1 MYMVSLLIQYTYT
14 GITVH
19 VVYYTLCDS
28 PLCLGGC
35 MTHSCT
41 FTPTVDTLGGRAAL
55 ESRNTES
62 RVVLPRP
69 CRLRIMM
76 IMKMQCTVKCA

>member
-1 MYMVSLLIQYTYT
+1 
-14 GITVH
+14 
-19 VVYYTLCDS
+19 
-28 PLCLGGC
+28 

>member
-1 MYMVSLLIQYTYT
+1 
-14 GITVH
+14 
-19 VVYYTLCDS
+19 
-28 PLCLGGC
+28 

-55 ESRNTES
+55 ESRNTER

-69 CRLRIMM
+69 YKHNNDYENAMYCEMCVSTIL
-76 IMKMQCTVKCA
+76 QCTCTCTCI